1 MNIAVLD
8 VESKTIVSDWEKP
21 WEAGISCVGV
31 WTSWGAGRWGKH
43 RMFGEHYLTD
53 LAECLRIADVVVT
66 YNGCRYDLRC
76 IEGVWG
82 GKLQLQAHCDL
93 MIEIERSVGG
103 RRSLESMARATLGR
117 GKSGHGDQAPDMFQR
132 GDWQKLATYNL
143 DDVDLTR
150 DLFYYAQT
158 HGLLWCLCR
167 ESGVRYPT
175 PITVP
180 GGVQW
185 TAPVKGAGR

>member
-1 MNIAVLD
+1 MIPFFTAIGWFVIIAALVY
-8 VESKTIVSDWEKP
+8 S
-21 WEAGISCVGV
+21 
-31 WTSWGAGRWGKH
+31 
-43 RMFGEHYLTD
+43 
-53 LAECLRIADVVVT
+53 
-66 YNGCRYDLRC
+66 
-76 IEGVWG
+76 
-82 GKLQLQAHCDL
+82 
-93 MIEIERSVGG
+93 
-103 RRSLESMARATLGR
+103 
-117 GKSGHGDQAPDMFQR
+117 
-132 GDWQKLATYNL
+132 
-143 DDVDLTR
+143 VDLTR